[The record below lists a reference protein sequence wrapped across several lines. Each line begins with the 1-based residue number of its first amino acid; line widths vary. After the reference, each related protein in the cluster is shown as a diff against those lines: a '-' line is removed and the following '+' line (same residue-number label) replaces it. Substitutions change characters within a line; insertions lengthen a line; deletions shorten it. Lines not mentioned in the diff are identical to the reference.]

1 MGSGAAMHDDV
12 LPILPLADRIAAT
25 EETLADHCRL
35 AGIAM
40 TGDRRVTEQHAA
52 QLLGL
57 ASGSLAKM
65 RGEGRAPASYK
76 LGFAGARLSYRLR
89 DIAAWIEQNRED
101 F

>member
-1 MGSGAAMHDDV
+1 MGDDV
-12 LPILPLADRIAAT
+12 LPLLSLADRVAAT

-35 AGIAM
+35 TGIPV

-57 ASGSLAKM
+57 APGSLAKM
-65 RGEGRAPASYK
+65 RGEGRAPASYR

-89 DIAAWIEQNRED
+89 DIAAWIEDSRED